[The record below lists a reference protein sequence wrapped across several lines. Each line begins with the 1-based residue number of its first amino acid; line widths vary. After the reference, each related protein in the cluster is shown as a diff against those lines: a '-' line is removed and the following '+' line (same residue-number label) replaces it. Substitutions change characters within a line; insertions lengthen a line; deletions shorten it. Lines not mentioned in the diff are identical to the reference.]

1 MYTSPKP
8 KWFFL
13 FSQRLVSISL
23 LGFYTAITLETG
35 SSNAAPIAKLND
47 WRFYPEAAQ
56 LEFMLSAGTKP
67 QYFYLSQP
75 PRLVIDLPDTKLGYV
90 VTKQNYPGAIQR
102 VRVSQLNATITRI
115 VLDLA
120 AGTYIDINQVK
131 LQPIS
136 RNNPTR
142 WVLRPFTSSKNLAI
156 QPTNLQPAIHSLPPT
171 SHNYYPQTPTP
182 TNLNANSNYLQLP
195 STLPPITA
203 NQQQPYITV
212 PPLTSKNP
220 SQIQGSILPPANFP
234 NQSGNLNSTAPLA
247 SPNFPIPTAPTR
259 PNYQSNEVQIPVIE
273 FGQPLPKP

>member
-1 MYTSPKP
+1 MYTSPRL
-8 KWFFL
+8 KWFF
-13 FSQRLVSISL
+13 FWSQRLFSISL
-23 LGFYTAITLETG
+23 LGFYAAITLETG

-56 LEFMLSAGTKP
+56 LEFTLSAGTKP

-90 VTKQNYPGAIQR
+90 VTKQSYPGAIQR

-120 AGTYIDINQVK
+120 AGTFIDPKQVK
-131 LQPIS
+131 LQPVS
-136 RNNPTR
+136 RNNSTR
-142 WVLRPFTSSKNLAI
+142 WVLRPFTSSKNLSI
-156 QPTNLQPAIHSLPPT
+156 QPANIQPRINSLPPN
-171 SHNYYPQTPTP
+171 SYNSYPQTPT
-182 TNLNANSNYLQLP
+182 NLNPNPNSLQLP
-195 STLPPITA
+195 STLPPITT

-212 PPLTSKNP
+212 PPLTSNNP
-220 SQIQGSILPPANFP
+220 DKIQGSILPPANFP
-234 NQSGNLNSTAPLA
+234 NQPGNLNNFPPVA
-247 SPNFPIPTAPTR
+247 SPNFPIPTIPST